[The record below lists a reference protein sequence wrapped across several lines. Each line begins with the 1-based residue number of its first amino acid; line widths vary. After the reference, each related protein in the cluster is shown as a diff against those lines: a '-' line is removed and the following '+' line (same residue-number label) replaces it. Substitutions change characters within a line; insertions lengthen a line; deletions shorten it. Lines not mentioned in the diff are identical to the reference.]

1 MWRTCYA
8 APKKNSDECRTAY
21 LISPISIITAVVS
34 FGVHSFVDKGYGVM
48 MLFRLKTMTIAELGK
63 LFHGPVETLQEF
75 TPDSDNHCEHL
86 EK

>member
-1 MWRTCYA
+1 
-8 APKKNSDECRTAY
+8 
-21 LISPISIITAVVS
+21 VS
-34 FGVHSFVDKGYGVM
+34 FGVHSFVDKEYGVM